1 MMKIAVTGATGFI
14 GQGLTRLLI
23 SRGNDVAV
31 LSRNA
36 AKARAMFD
44 GKVRAFRWSQDNK
57 EELVRE
63 LNGTEAFVNLAGEN
77 IGSSLWTEGK
87 RKRILDSRLA
97 AGALATEVIMSLSR
111 KPEILI
117 QASAVGFYGSRGDES
132 LDESS
137 AAGGGFLAE
146 VVRKWE
152 DSTKDVESAGVRR
165 AVIRSGVVLASHG
178 GALPKLAMPYT
189 FFFGTVMGTGRQW
202 VPWIDYS
209 DELEAIRFLLTNN
222 FVSGIYNLTAPNPAQ
237 MDELCS
243 AIGEALRRPTI
254 MHVPGSVLKT
264 VMGKMAEETIL
275 PSQRVIPAR
284 LAEAGFKFSR
294 AGIRTA
300 IDEIFSRGDGD

>member
-1 MMKIAVTGATGFI
+1 MRVAITGATGFI
-14 GQGLTRLLI
+14 GKGLTDMLVDNGHGV
-23 SRGNDVAV
+23 SV

-36 AKARAMFD
+36 AKARAMFA
-44 GKVRAFRWSQDNK
+44 GKVRTFRWSRDNK

-77 IGSSLWTEGK
+77 IGSSLWTKAK
-87 RKRILDSRLA
+87 RKRILGSRLA
-97 AGALATEVIMSLSR
+97 AGALATEIILSLER
-111 KPEILI
+111 MPEILI
-117 QASAVGFYGSRGDES
+117 QASAVGFYGSRGDER

-137 AAGGGFLAE
+137 AAGEGFLAD

-152 DSTKDVESAGVRR
+152 DSTKEVESAGVRR

-189 FFFGTVMGTGRQW
+189 FSFGTVMGSGRQW

-209 DELEAIRFLLTNN
+209 DELEAIRFLLTGK
-222 FVSGIYNLTAPNPAQ
+222 FASGIYNLTAPNPAQ

-243 AIGEALRRPTI
+243 AIGEALKRPTI
-254 MHVPGSVLKT
+254 MHVPGGLLKM

-275 PSQRVIPAR
+275 PSQLVIPAR
-284 LAEAGFKFSR
+284 LAEAGFRFR
-294 AGIRTA
+294 RGGIRTTIA
-300 IDEIFSRGDGD
+300 EIFSHGDGG